1 MGKRVMHLS
10 HAYIPILLSIK
21 DGVSDAR
28 LLVEL
33 PLLEPI
39 KTETVF
45 EAVLILLPQIGHSG
59 TLCTLARL
67 YKGEELSVFEEN
79 SKLHEER

>member
-1 MGKRVMHLS
+1 MGKRVIHLS
-10 HAYIPILLSIK
+10 HAYIPIFLSIK
-21 DGVSDAR
+21 DGASDPR

-45 EAVLILLPQIGHSG
+45 EAALIVFPQIGHSG
-59 TLCTLARL
+59 TLSTLARL
-67 YKGEELSVFEEN
+67 YKGEELSVFEEK
-79 SKLHEER
+79 SKLHEEK